1 MSADLKTTD
10 HYSTIVKDG
19 FEAVE
24 EVHLYL
30 TKAFASLLERQ
41 GEPGAAQLVREKFL
55 GEQNSEDLLSV
66 AGIQAHSYYF
76 QLLNIAEEYVANL
89 TRQRRENEIGPS
101 ADRGHWGSY
110 FEILKDKGVA
120 SSTIREALGKVIVEP
135 VFTKHPTEAKRWS
148 VLRIHREIVD
158 ELGKRDS
165 CKSIYDEAACDT
177 RIDTLLESLWLN
189 GELFT
194 RKPKISDELNNLL
207 YYLREVI
214 PATHPKIDAKLFYA
228 WKKTWPEEN
237 PLELDKLPHL
247 HFGSWVGGDR
257 DGHPLVTAEV
267 TKETLGILRE
277 SALKALRERLDTLA
291 RKLAFAPHQ
300 TPPPT
305 ELLETISDM
314 DAEHPEE
321 EPWRF
326 YVRKLSSEL
335 ESSSAVQLTADLKQL
350 ASWLRDAKA
359 EFIVETNIEPL
370 IRLIG
375 CIGFHL
381 ARVDVRQNSTFH
393 EKALSQMMQQAGI
406 EDARNYQNWDEDK
419 RVAFLNAELEN
430 PRPMTHASTPL
441 PHEATAV
448 RDVYTVLADE
458 VQAHGTG
465 ALGTLIVSMTRSLS
479 DLLTVYVLCK
489 EVGLCY
495 KDEEGMKSLLPVVPL
510 YETYEDLEGA
520 PAITSLFLSHPVTK
534 RSLGADP
541 CLSIMLGYSDSNK
554 DTGILASQWVLQR
567 AQRRLVK
574 TAEDHGVDVQFFHGR
589 GGTVGRGAGP
599 THRFMEALP
608 KNALKG
614 GLRTTEQGEVIA
626 QKYNTSETAAANL
639 EALVASTLGA
649 HILGQDQET
658 PEGLIEA
665 MDLLSASSQER
676 YRAFLQKPGF
686 MEFYRQATPID
697 AIEQSRIGSR
707 PSRRTGQA
715 TLDDLR
721 AIPWVFSWNQSRFY
735 LPGWYGVGTALKS
748 LSENNP
754 DSFAYIK
761 ENIQKIAFLRYV
773 FYNVES
779 SITSADTKWITAYS
793 KLVKDAE
800 LRHSFLDTII
810 EEHALTQEYLLKL
823 FGRPLTARR
832 PRFWKTLKDREAPLD
847 TLHANQIELLKKMRA
862 ESEPQPETVE
872 TLLLIIN
879 AIASGLRTTG

>member
-1 MSADLKTTD
+1 MTAEQTPKPNYSA
-10 HYSTIVKDG
+10 IVKEG
-19 FEAVE
+19 FAEVQ
-24 EVHLYL
+24 EVHEYL
-30 TKAFASLLERQ
+30 VKALVRLLDRQ
-41 GEPGAAQLVREKFL
+41 GETDAAELVRSKFTS
-55 GEQNSEDLLSV
+55 NSDLLNES
-66 AGIQAHSYYF
+66 GIQAHSYYF
-76 QLLNIAEEYVANL
+76 QLLNIAEEYVANR
-89 TRQRRENEIGPS
+89 TRERRANEIGPS

-110 FEILKDKGVA
+110 FELLKKKGVPA
-120 SSTIREALGKVIVEP
+120 SELRKELAKVVVEP

-148 VLRIHREIVD
+148 VLRIHREIAE
-158 ELGKRDS
+158 ELVKRES
-165 CKSIYDEAACDT
+165 CESTYEKESCAS

-194 RKPKISDELNNLL
+194 SKPKIKDELNNLL

-214 PATHPKIDAKLFYA
+214 PATHPKIDARLIYA
-228 WKKTWPEEN
+228 WKKTWSEES
-237 PLELDKLPHL
+237 PLEIDELPHL

-267 TKETLGILRE
+267 TQETLGILRE
-277 SALKALRERLDTLA
+277 NALKALRERLETLA
-291 RKLAFAPHQ
+291 RKLAFAPRQ
-300 TPPPT
+300 TPPPA
-305 ELLETISDM
+305 ELLDAIKDM
-314 DAEHPEE
+314 PSEHNED
-321 EPWRF
+321 EPWRS
-326 YVRKLSSEL
+326 YVRKLAVEL
-335 ESSSAVQLTADLKQL
+335 ESSSPEQLISNLKQL
-350 ASWLRDAKA
+350 ASWLKAAKA
-359 EFIVETNIEPL
+359 QNVVETNIEPM
-370 IRLIG
+370 IRLVS

-381 ARVDVRQNSTFH
+381 ARIDVRQNSTFY
-393 EKALSQMMQQAGI
+393 EKALSQLMVQAGI
-406 EDARNYQNWDEDK
+406 EGAENYADWDEDK
-419 RVAFLNAELEN
+419 RVTFLNAELEN
-430 PRPMTHASTPL
+430 PRPLAHASTPL
-441 PHEATAV
+441 PHEASAV
-448 RDVYTVLADE
+448 RDVFTVLAE
-458 VQAHGTG
+458 EIEAHGTG

-495 KDEEGMKSLLPVVPL
+495 KDESGMRSLLQVVPL

-534 RSLGADP
+534 RSLGETP
-541 CLSIMLGYSDSNK
+541 CVSIMLGYSDSNK

-567 AQRRLVK
+567 AQRRLTK

-639 EALVASTLGA
+639 EALVASTFGA
-649 HILGQDQET
+649 HLMGQDQET
-658 PEGLIEA
+658 PQGLIDA
-665 MDLLSASSQER
+665 MDLLSASSQAR
-676 YRAFLQKPGF
+676 YRAFLQKPNF
-686 MEFYRQATPID
+686 MQFYRQATPID

-748 LSENNP
+748 LQEDNP
-754 DSFAYIK
+754 DSFAYIQ
-761 ENIQKIAFLRYV
+761 ENLQNVAFLRYV

-779 SITSADTKWITAYS
+779 SITSSEKKWISAYS
-793 KLVKDAE
+793 ELVEDAE
-800 LRHSFLDTII
+800 LRHSFMDTVL
-810 EEHALTQEYLLKL
+810 EEHTITQEYLLKL
-823 FGRPLTARR
+823 FGKPLSERR
-832 PRFWKTLKDREAPLD
+832 PRFWKTLKDREAPLNA
-847 TLHANQIELLKKMRA
+847 LHEKQIELLKKMRA
-862 ESEPQPETVE
+862 EPEPQPETVE